1 MQPNGRSCLFWGFR
15 ILVEVGKGVMIK
27 MPTVNKCLP
36 ASGQRI
42 GQRKL
47 SKGDVWS
54 TERP

>member
-15 ILVEVGKGVMIK
+15 ILVEMGKGVMIK